1 MNRITGV
8 VRMYARDKWGWFF
21 LPWIIMGSSFVINL
35 IIAGTLSDEPLRTGG
50 LASIFIYMMVAGIV
64 GASQSFPFA
73 IGFTVRRK
81 DFLLGTLAMMG
92 GVSLISS
99 VIILL
104 LRAIESGTDGWGVD
118 LRFFDI
124 SYLNEGNVVAQWW
137 VLFSFMLHMFAL
149 GFVISSIH
157 RRFGRAGII
166 TAMILVMLAVTIG
179 LFLIGYFDRWE
190 DIGNWLKDNPPTAAE
205 FSSWL
210 APVTTVYAL
219 ATYAMLRKATV

>member
-35 IIAGTLSDEPLRTGG
+35 IIAGALSDEPLRTGG

-64 GASQSFPFA
+64 GVSQSFPFA
-73 IGFTVRRK
+73 IGFAVRRK
-81 DFLLGTLAMMG
+81 DFVFGTLATMG

-99 VIILL
+99 VVILL

-118 LRFFDI
+118 LHFFDI
-124 SYLNEGNVVAQWW
+124 SYLNEGSVVAQWW
-137 VLFSFMLHMFAL
+137 VMFSFMLHMSLL

-157 RRFGRAGII
+157 RRFGRAGIF
-166 TAMILVMLAVTIG
+166 TAMILFLLAVTVG
-179 LFLIGYFDRWE
+179 SFLLGYYDKWE

-205 FSSWL
+205 FASWL
-210 APVTTVYAL
+210 APATIVYAL
-219 ATYAMLRKATV
+219 ASYALLRKATV